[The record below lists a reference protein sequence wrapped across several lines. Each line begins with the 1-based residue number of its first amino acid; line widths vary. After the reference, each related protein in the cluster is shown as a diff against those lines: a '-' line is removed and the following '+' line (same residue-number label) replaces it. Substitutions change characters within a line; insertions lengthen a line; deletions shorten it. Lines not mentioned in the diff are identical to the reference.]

1 MMLSIMTSVAAVLAL
16 AESLVWV
23 AAQAKKMVD
32 ETFCGIISVHIMH
45 SQPAVIS
52 AKVTRILEIKF
63 DQKDLVKHLR

>member
-1 MMLSIMTSVAAVLAL
+1 MLSIMTNVAAVSAL

-32 ETFCGIISVHIMH
+32 ETFYGIISVHIMH
-45 SQPAVIS
+45 SQPVVIS
-52 AKVTRILEIKF
+52 AKMTRISEIKF